1 MSTTMQFNPAT
12 LIQAGRETDQNYKER
27 GSSMDIRAQ
36 KIFAWGGLISLLMAI
51 GSLQIAGFLPP
62 PSPAESAEQIATLY
76 RANSVSICI
85 GAIIFLL
92 STAPFLLFIG
102 VLSVQ
107 MRRIEGDRRTFTYIQ
122 LASGTASMVPIIL
135 APLAW
140 SVAAFRP
147 EQSPESIQSFND
159 LGFITMVMTTPM
171 VAVQVLVV
179 GLAILSDKGA
189 RPVFP
194 KWFAHAS
201 FVCAIGL
208 LTGLLCVLSRTGPLA
223 WNGMIAGWPP
233 SILFLSWTILM
244 TVILLKAIKRQE
256 AEG

>member
-1 MSTTMQFNPAT
+1 
-12 LIQAGRETDQNYKER
+12 
-27 GSSMDIRAQ
+27 MDIRAQ
-36 KIFAWGGLISLLMAI
+36 KIFAWGAVISLLMAI
-51 GSLQIAGFLPP
+51 YGLHIAGFLPP
-62 PSPAESAEQIATLY
+62 PSPAESAAQIATLY
-76 RANSVSICI
+76 RQNGISICI
-85 GAIIFLL
+85 GAIFFLL

-107 MRRIEGDRRTFTYIQ
+107 IRRIEGDRRTFTYIQ
-122 LASGTASMVPIIL
+122 LAAGTASMVPLIL
-135 APLAW
+135 APVAW
-140 SVAAFRP
+140 CVAAFRP
-147 EQSPESIQSFND
+147 EQSPESIRSFND

-171 VAVQVLVV
+171 VAVEVLAV

-208 LTGLLCVLSRTGPLA
+208 LAGMLCVLSRTGPLA

-233 SILFLSWTILM
+233 SLLFLTWTIVM
-244 TVILLKAIKRQE
+244 TVMLLKAIKQQE
-256 AEG
+256 TEG

>member
-1 MSTTMQFNPAT
+1 
-12 LIQAGRETDQNYKER
+12 
-27 GSSMDIRAQ
+27 MDIRAQ
-36 KIFAWGGLISLLMAI
+36 RIFAWGALVSLLMAI
-51 GSLQIAGFLPP
+51 YSLHIAGFLPP
-62 PSPAESAEQIATLY
+62 PSPAESADEIAALY
-76 RANSVSICI
+76 RANSMSICI
-85 GAIIFLL
+85 GAILFLL

-107 MRRIEGDRRTFTYIQ
+107 IRRIEGDRRTFTYIQ

-140 SVAAFRP
+140 CVAAFRP
-147 EQSPESIQSFND
+147 EQSAESIRSFND

-171 VAVQVLVV
+171 VAVEVLAV
-179 GLAILSDKGA
+179 GLAILSDKRA

-201 FVCAIGL
+201 FLCAIGL
-208 LTGLLCVLSRTGPLA
+208 LAGTLCVLSRTGPLA

-233 SILFLSWTILM
+233 SLLFVSWTIVM
-244 TVILLKAIKRQE
+244 TVMLLKAIKQQE

>member
-1 MSTTMQFNPAT
+1 
-12 LIQAGRETDQNYKER
+12 
-27 GSSMDIRAQ
+27 MDIRAQ
-36 KIFAWGGLISLLMAI
+36 KIFAWGALISLLMAI
-51 GSLQIAGFLPP
+51 YGLHIAGFLPP
-62 PSPAESAEQIATLY
+62 PSPAESAEQIAALY

-85 GAIIFLL
+85 GAILFLL

-107 MRRIEGDRRTFTYIQ
+107 IRRIEGSRRTFTYIQ
-122 LASGTASMVPIIL
+122 IVSGTASMVPIIL

-140 SVAAFRP
+140 CVAAFRP
-147 EQSPESIQSFND
+147 EQSDGTIQAFND

-171 VAVQVLVV
+171 VAVEVLAV
-179 GLAILSDKGA
+179 GLAILSDKGT
-189 RPVFP
+189 RHVFP
-194 KWFAHAS
+194 RWFAHAS

-208 LTGLLCVLSRTGPLA
+208 LAGMLCVLSRTGPLA

-233 SILFLSWTILM
+233 SLLFLAWTIVM
-244 TVILLKAIKRQE
+244 TVMLLKAIKQQE

>member
-1 MSTTMQFNPAT
+1 
-12 LIQAGRETDQNYKER
+12 
-27 GSSMDIRAQ
+27 
-36 KIFAWGGLISLLMAI
+36 LISLLMAI
-51 GSLQIAGFLPP
+51 YGLHVAGFLPP
-62 PSPAESAEQIATLY
+62 PSPAESAEEIAALY
-76 RANSVSICI
+76 RANSISICI
-85 GAIIFLL
+85 GAILFLF

-107 MRRIEGDRRTFTYIQ
+107 IRRIEGDRRTFTYIQ

-135 APLAW
+135 APVAW
-140 SVAAFRP
+140 CVAAFRP
-147 EQSPESIQSFND
+147 EQSPESIRSFND

-171 VAVQVLVV
+171 VAVEVLAV
-179 GLAILSDKGA
+179 GLAILSDKGV

-194 KWFAHAS
+194 RWFAHAS

-208 LTGLLCVLSRTGPLA
+208 LAGMLCVLSRTGPLA

-233 SILFLSWTILM
+233 SLLFLAWTVVM
-244 TVILLKAIKRQE
+244 TVMLLKAIKQQE

>member
-1 MSTTMQFNPAT
+1 
-12 LIQAGRETDQNYKER
+12 
-27 GSSMDIRAQ
+27 MDIRAQ
-36 KIFAWGGLISLLMAI
+36 KIFAWGALISLLMAI
-51 GSLQIAGFLPP
+51 YGLHTAGFLPP
-62 PSPAESAEQIATLY
+62 PSPAESAEQIAALY

-85 GAIIFLL
+85 GAILFLL

-107 MRRIEGDRRTFTYIQ
+107 IRRIEGDRRTFTYVQ

-135 APLAW
+135 APVAW
-140 SVAAFRP
+140 CVAAFRP
-147 EQSPESIQSFND
+147 EQSPESIRSFND

-171 VAVQVLVV
+171 VAVEVLAV
-179 GLAILSDKGA
+179 GLAIISDKGA
-189 RPVFP
+189 RPIFP

-201 FVCAIGL
+201 FLCAIGL
-208 LTGLLCVLSRTGPLA
+208 LAGMLCVLSRTGPLA

-233 SILFLSWTILM
+233 SLLFLAWTIVM
-244 TVILLKAIKRQE
+244 TVILLKAIKQQE

>member
-1 MSTTMQFNPAT
+1 
-12 LIQAGRETDQNYKER
+12 
-27 GSSMDIRAQ
+27 MDIRAQ
-36 KIFAWGGLISLLMAI
+36 RIFAWGALVSLLMAI
-51 GSLQIAGFLPP
+51 YALHIAGFLPP
-62 PSPAESAEQIATLY
+62 PSPAESAEQIAALY
-76 RANSVSICI
+76 RANSISICI
-85 GAIIFLL
+85 GAILFLF

-107 MRRIEGDRRTFTYIQ
+107 IRRIEGDRRTFTYIQ

-140 SVAAFRP
+140 CVAAFRP
-147 EQSPESIQSFND
+147 EQSPESIRSFND

-171 VAVQVLVV
+171 VAVEVLAV
-179 GLAILSDKGA
+179 GLAILSDKRA

-194 KWFAHAS
+194 RWFAHAS
-201 FVCAIGL
+201 FLCAIGL
-208 LTGLLCVLSRTGPLA
+208 LAGMLCVLSRTGPLA

-233 SILFLSWTILM
+233 SFLFLSWTIVM
-244 TVILLKAIKRQE
+244 TVMLLKAIKQQE